1 MTSGSS
7 RSTFGS
13 GDWGP
18 DEMRLIEPAEF
29 WRRCA
34 MTSVLPETS
43 APSPGAFAESF
54 KQAADDGCIG
64 VVCLTLASRLSAT
77 YQAACAG
84 ADEVRERVKVRVV
97 DTRSV
102 TLGQA
107 MVVLEAAKVAA
118 TTNDLDTTEAA
129 ALAVV
134 PRIRVFGA
142 LDTMDYA
149 RKGGRIGTIRALMG
163 SLLSIKPIVEIRD
176 GYRHG
181 RVTAANT
188 RRFAR
193 VPRQVAEEGRQA
205 GRTRDSARRRARSR
219 CVPRHA
225 RRHISPWT
233 TSSSTTSAPSSGP
246 TPGPGAWA
254 SAIGLRKPRTANVL
268 VMSSEPPPKDD
279 WAAQLTEK
287 VGQLVELVRD
297 HTVRPVQKFV
307 RAAIFGALAFS
318 VVIFVIVAFV
328 IGVIRLLNNEVF
340 AQRVWASYLL
350 VGGIFVVTGTLISR
364 MRHSRS

>member
-1 MTSGSS
+1 MAGIRIVTDSACDLPT
-7 RSTFGS
+7 RLVEEHDIRVVPLDVRL

-34 MTSVLPETS
+34 TTSVLPETS

-84 ADEVRERVKVRVV
+84 ADEMRERVKVRVV

-118 TTNDLDTTEAA
+118 ATNDLDTTEAA

-142 LDTMDYA
+142 LDTLDYA

-163 SLLSIKPIVEIRD
+163 SLLSIKPIVEIRE
-176 GYRHG
+176 GI
-181 RVTAANT
+181 VTAES
-188 RRFAR
+188 
-193 VPRQVAEEGRQA
+193 RQ
-205 GRTRDSARRRARSR
+205 RTRAGSLEYLVKLLKKAGELEGLAIA
-219 CVPRHA
+219 HA
-225 RRHISPWT
+225 A
-233 TSSSTTSAPSSGP
+233 APDLGAFLDMLAGIFPLDDILVNYIGP
-246 TPGPGAWA
+246 
-254 SAIGLRKPRTANVL
+254 
-268 VMSSEPPPKDD
+268 
-279 WAAQLTEK
+279 
-287 VGQLVELVRD
+287 
-297 HTVRPVQKFV
+297 
-307 RAAIFGALAFS
+307 
-318 VVIFVIVAFV
+318 V
-328 IGVIRLLNNEVF
+328 IGTHAGPRCMGLCYRLAET
-340 AQRVWASYLL
+340 A
-350 VGGIFVVTGTLISR
+350 GG
-364 MRHSRS
+364 

>member
-1 MTSGSS
+1 MAGIRIVTDSACDLPSGLVEEHDI
-7 RSTFGS
+7 RVVPLDVRL

-29 WRRCA
+29 WHRCA

-84 ADEVRERVKVRVV
+84 ADEVRDRVKVRVV

-107 MVVLEAAKVAA
+107 MVVLEAARVAA
-118 TTNDLDTTEAA
+118 TTNDLDATEAA

-142 LDTMDYA
+142 LDTLDYA

-163 SLLSIKPIVEIRD
+163 SLLSIKPIVEIRE
-176 GYRHG
+176 GV
-181 RVTAANT
+181 VTAES
-188 RRFAR
+188 
-193 VPRQVAEEGRQA
+193 RQ
-205 GRTRDSARRRARSR
+205 RTRAGS
-219 CVPRHA
+219 
-225 RRHISPWT
+225 
-233 TSSSTTSAPSSGP
+233 
-246 TPGPGAWA
+246 
-254 SAIGLRKPRTANVL
+254 L
-268 VMSSEPPPKDD
+268 EY
-279 WAAQLTEK
+279 
-287 VGQLVELVRD
+287 LVRLL
-297 HTVRPVQKFV
+297 KK
-307 RAAIFGALAFS
+307 AGKLEALAIAHAAAPDLGVFLDMLAGMFPRDDIL
-318 VVIFVIVAFV
+318 VNYIGPV
-328 IGVIRLLNNEVF
+328 IGTHAGPRCMGLCYRLAET
-340 AQRVWASYLL
+340 AD
-350 VGGIFVVTGTLISR
+350 G
-364 MRHSRS
+364 